1 MPVGEVL
8 ETVASHL
15 TELFFHCFSV
25 LGYQVIT
32 TPLPTGGPVLVSM
45 LNILEGFNFTEK
57 DQGKSL
63 TYHYILEV
71 GIRLASTGLQL
82 YREKEGESVGYCL

>member
-1 MPVGEVL
+1 LGKCWKLLPVTLQNFSFV
-8 ETVASHL
+8 
-15 TELFFHCFSV
+15 FFCV

-32 TPLPTGGPVLVSM
+32 TPLPSGGPVLVSM
-45 LNILEGFNFTEK
+45 LNILEGFNFTDK

-71 GIRLASTGLQL
+71 GNQGSTVTFQL
-82 YREKEGESVGYCL
+82 TS

>member
-1 MPVGEVL
+1 MKVL
-8 ETVASHL
+8 ETVFSRL
-15 TELFFHCFSV
+15 TELFCHLFSV

-45 LNILEGFNFTEK
+45 LNILEGFNLTEK
-57 DQGKSL
+57 DQEKSL

-71 GIRLASTGLQL
+71 GKMSKHRSTG
-82 YREKEGESVGYCL
+82 KHTV